1 MTRERKLVALSFV
14 VIAFASGVAL
24 SRSLEG
30 GMAIVADQE
39 SAEPPAQARG
49 RGDAATPLPAA
60 LPDLTG
66 VAERA
71 IQASVNISS
80 TQQVPVDRFYQL
92 FYGVDSTVPQTS
104 LGSGVVVSEDGY
116 ILTNSHVV
124 QDPRADIRVTFSDNQ
139 EMPAKVIG
147 VDPDSDLAVVKVDGR
162 RGQPLPWGDSGRLK
176 AAEWVLAVGNPF
188 SFSQSV
194 SLGVVSAP
202 LRHSPQLATYTDFIQ
217 TDAAIN
223 SGNSGGAL
231 VNARGE
237 LVGINTMIYT
247 ESGGFVGIGFAIPTN
262 AARPIMQ
269 SLIKDREV
277 IRGSLGTFNLRQ
289 LTAAQAREY
298 GLGDQAGVVINSR
311 MYTADPATRAG
322 MRPGDLILSFNGQ
335 RVTDHSLL
343 LRVIADARIGSTAKI
358 EAMRGGKRMAF
369 EVQVERRAPPAR
381 ARR

>member
-1 MTRERKLVALSFV
+1 MTRERKLVALSLIV
-14 VIAFASGVAL
+14 VAFASGVAL
-24 SRSLEG
+24 SRSLERG
-30 GMAIVADQE
+30 VAVVADQE
-39 SAEPPAQARG
+39 SEAPTQARG
-49 RGDAATPLPAA
+49 RTDAGSALPAA

-71 IQASVNISS
+71 MLASVNISS
-80 TQQVPVDRFYQL
+80 TQQVASDPFLQL
-92 FYGVDSTVPQTS
+92 FYGAEPTVPQTS
-104 LGSGVVVSEDGY
+104 LGSGVIVSDDGY

-124 QDPRADIRVTFSDNQ
+124 QDPQAEIKVTFADNK

-162 RGQPLPWGDSGRLK
+162 RGQPLPWGDSARLK

-188 SFSQSV
+188 QLSQSV
-194 SLGVVSAP
+194 SVGVVSAP
-202 LRHSPQLATYTDFIQ
+202 IRHNPQLALYTDFIQ

-223 SGNSGGAL
+223 RGNSGGAL
-231 VNARGE
+231 VNGRGE
-237 LVGINTMIYT
+237 LVGINTMIYSET
-247 ESGGFVGIGFAIPTN
+247 GGFVGIGFAIPTN

-269 SLIKDREV
+269 ALIKDGAV
-277 IRGSLGTFNLRQ
+277 VRGSIGSFNLMT
-289 LTAAQAREY
+289 LSAEQAREY
-298 GLGDQAGVVINSR
+298 GIGDQPGVVINSR
-311 MYTADPATRAG
+311 RMFASDPAARAG

-343 LRVIADARIGSTAKI
+343 LRLIADARIGSTAKI